1 MNNGYR
7 LTVGTLDTRS
17 SILFVL
23 VHLVAVGR
31 GASLL
36 PVVGLLESDLV
47 HVNVFAELA
56 DALSGGQGL
65 LQGRDDSR
73 VDRLGELDVD
83 SNVKVSKF
91 VVSERRHTL
100 VGDDLERVCSLVS
113 APRATIPRDSLGLM
127 ISPGTIVT

>member
-1 MNNGYR
+1 M
-7 LTVGTLDTRS
+7 GTLDTRS
-17 SILFVL
+17 SILLVL

-31 GASLL
+31 SASLL